1 MTKSRVGFGFDA
13 HPLTEGRALVIG
25 GVEVPFDKG
34 LSGHS
39 DGDVLS
45 HAVMDALFGAAGLGD
60 KGTHFPSSDES
71 LKGISSLKLL
81 SRTAEL
87 VRGAGWRIV
96 NVDATIL
103 AQRPRLGPLVS
114 EMSARISGSL
124 SIPEADVSI
133 KPTTTDHLGFVGRE
147 EGMAA
152 YAVALLEEA
161 APPEDAR

>member
-1 MTKSRVGFGFDA
+1 MAKSRVGFGFDA

-39 DGDVLS
+39 DGDVLAHS
-45 HAVMDALFGAAGLGD
+45 IMDALLGAASLGD

-71 LKGISSLKLL
+71 LKGISSMKLL

-87 VRGAGWRIV
+87 VRGASWRIV

-114 EMSARISGSL
+114 EMIARICGSL

-147 EGMAA
+147 EGIAA

-161 APPEDAR
+161 NPSEDAR